1 MGNEAFE
8 TDSVNTVNNGQEEA
22 PSGAL
27 PLLIPVADLPL
38 ATPPP
43 PDPAPTAPI
52 DQVAKDTGEDA
63 AALLKISARYGVT
76 HDDPLWSAILVLLGS
91 RQAAQKTVEAAEKV
105 KSAGKDLTDVIF
117 AQTIKAGG
125 NLTATIDAA
134 TAKAATA
141 VVQRLT
147 KGIVAAISK
156 PFGEGVKAIE
166 ETIGSV
172 DAHVEKE
179 RAVIL
184 ATWRKDLAAAASREA
199 RRRSL
204 VIAAV
209 SWGTILLTCGACIT
223 IGAGVT
229 WGVLDMTGH
238 LLPWG
243 YHLLVRP
250 NGTPMCGIFHAAD
263 VCGVTH

>member
-8 TDSVNTVNNGQEEA
+8 DEDAESTNSGQEEDA
-22 PSGAL
+22 VAL
-27 PLLIPVADLPL
+27 PLTPTPPL
-38 ATPPP
+38 APQL
-43 PDPAPTAPI
+43 APAPI
-52 DQVAKDTGEDA
+52 DQVATALGDDDA
-63 AALLKISARYGVT
+63 VALLKIASKYGIG
-76 HDDPLWSAILVLLGS
+76 HEDPMWSAVLILLGAKEAAQ
-91 RQAAQKTVEAAEKV
+91 QAAAAAEKIG
-105 KSAGKDLTDVIF
+105 SAGKDLGATIF
-117 AQTIKAGG
+117 RETIAAGG
-125 NLTATIDAA
+125 ELKETMDEAATKTATVI
-134 TAKAATA
+134 
-141 VVQRLT
+141 VQKLT
-147 KGIVAAISK
+147 DGIVKAIRK

-166 ETIGSV
+166 TVIGSV

-184 ATWRKDLAAAASREA
+184 STWRKDLAAAAAREA
-199 RRRSL
+199 RRKSL

-209 SWGTILLTCGACIT
+209 SWGTILLTCAACIT

-250 NGTPMCGIFHAAD
+250 NGTPYCGAFHGAY

>member
-1 MGNEAFE
+1 MGNEM
-8 TDSVNTVNNGQEEA
+8 DSVNQQEEA

-27 PLLIPVADLPL
+27 PPLPLIPVADLPL
-38 ATPPP
+38 ATPP

-52 DQVAKDTGEDA
+52 DQVAEGMGEDA
-63 AALLKISARYGVT
+63 AALLKIAARYGVT
-76 HDDPLWSAILVLLGS
+76 HDDPLWSAVLILLGS
-91 RQAAQKTVEAAEKV
+91 REAAQNTVEAAEKV

-117 AQTIKAGG
+117 AQTIRAGG
-125 NLTATIDAA
+125 DLKETIDKATTAAA
-134 TAKAATA
+134 TTA
-141 VVQRLT
+141 VQRLT
-147 KGIVAAISK
+147 KGIIAAVEK
-156 PFGEGVKAIE
+156 PFAQGIKKIESAIGE
-166 ETIGSV
+166 V
-172 DAHVEKE
+172 DEHAEKE

-184 ATWRKDLAAAASREA
+184 ATWRKDLASAAAREA

-209 SWGTILLTCGACIT
+209 SWGTILLTCAACIT

-263 VCGVTH
+263 VCGVMH